1 MRKIPDSHVKIA
13 LRQSD
18 KSPHN
23 HKHGAIIYDKQGNM
37 LKTVCNRHRAQDH
50 YKKRE

>member
-1 MRKIPDSHVKIA
+1 MRKIPAAHINIA

-23 HKHGAIIYDKQGNM
+23 HKHGAIIYDNKGNM
-37 LKTVCNRHRAQDH
+37 ITAVCNRHRAQDH
-50 YKKRE
+50 Y